1 MRNSWV
7 SMGANQNNQVQML
20 WQIKDEKLVC
30 WLVGVWVGGEG
41 AIKSL
46 PLLLCSFS
54 LSNLQQSWISI

>member
-30 WLVGVWVGGEG
+30 WLVGVCVGGWRRG
-41 AIKSL
+41 NKKFATATAAVFLFIV
-46 PLLLCSFS
+46 
-54 LSNLQQSWISI
+54 